1 MGKSHKF
8 RAQQYS
14 GRAALVARERERVK
28 KKLTTNA
35 KPWLTRHQNQKEDVA
50 DSEEALETEVV
61 EVEVEAEV
69 EVEVEREKTRTD
81 GSLALSSEDSYRA
94 ERSSPSSRSTSSPC
108 LSRSPRSLTTS
119 SDLA

>member
-1 MGKSHKF
+1 MG

-61 EVEVEAEV
+61 EVEVEAE
-69 EVEVEREKTRTD
+69 REKTRTD

-108 LSRSPRSLTTS
+108 LSRSTRSLTTS